1 MSLHPSAGSA
11 TATIRD
17 RPRLV
22 AASEPSD
29 EAPPRQC
36 GRCRSFFAGELTV
49 APFAQRE
56 WWLCPAC
63 HKALVGRDRCR
74 T

>member
-1 MSLHPSAGSA
+1 MSLDSSAGSA

-17 RPRLV
+17 RARLGAV
-22 AASEPSD
+22 SEPGD

-36 GRCRSFFAGELTV
+36 GRCRSFFAGGLTV

-63 HKALVGRDRCR
+63 HKALVGRDRGR
-74 T
+74 S